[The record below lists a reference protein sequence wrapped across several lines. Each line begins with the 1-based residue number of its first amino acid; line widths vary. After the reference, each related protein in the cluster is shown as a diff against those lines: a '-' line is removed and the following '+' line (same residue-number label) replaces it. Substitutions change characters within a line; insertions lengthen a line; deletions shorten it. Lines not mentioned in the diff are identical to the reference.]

1 MSVHNLATDTSFG
14 EMQLILCRNL
24 LIYFNEILQNRA
36 LKLMIENLVSG
47 GYLGLGVQ
55 ETLMF
60 SCVGR
65 YYDTIDRQNEIYRK
79 K

>member
-1 MSVHNLATDTSFG
+1 
-14 EMQLILCRNL
+14 MQLILCRNL

-60 SCVGR
+60 LSVGR